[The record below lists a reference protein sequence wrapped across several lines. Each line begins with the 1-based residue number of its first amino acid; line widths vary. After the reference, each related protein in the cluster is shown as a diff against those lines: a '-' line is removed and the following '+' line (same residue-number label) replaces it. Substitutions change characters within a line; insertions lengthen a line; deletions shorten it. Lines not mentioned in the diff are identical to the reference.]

1 MAGDVW
7 GGSPTVVCQIL
18 DQVYPLPRYS
28 AQQRLRAMV
37 FIVLGTS
44 SVEEHQVR
52 PAAARLGVPDDV
64 VAALV
69 RDDAGALDA
78 ALARAGHG
86 WDLLAALLL
95 YSGGLHAEFAT
106 GRAGAPGRDDPAAA
120 GRPRPPRP
128 AAEDPRRR
136 GRRARRERP
145 REVREATAP
154 PEGEEWEE
162 LDGVGAFPAADP
174 RTVRTRE
181 ELIEALRLLRV
192 SAGRPSYREMER
204 LSGRL
209 PGGADP
215 LKHRSRSHSTLRNL
229 LLGEA
234 EPTPVNVLAF
244 VRGCGT
250 SAPARL
256 RAWEDACARVARAG
270 ASAAPPR
277 RSRSDTGGHPSLR

>member
-7 GGSPTVVCQIL
+7 GGSPTVICQIL

-28 AQQRLRAMV
+28 AQQRLGAMV

-69 RDDAGALDA
+69 GDDAAALDT
-78 ALARAGHG
+78 ALARTGHG
-86 WDLLAALLL
+86 WELAAALLL
-95 YSGGLHAEFAT
+95 YSGGLHGEF
-106 GRAGAPGRDDPAAA
+106 APGREDPAAS
-120 GRPRPPRP
+120 GRPPRHAP
-128 AAEDPRRR
+128 AEDARRR
-136 GRRARRERP
+136 GRRARRERT
-145 REVREATAP
+145 REPAP

-162 LDGVGAFPAADP
+162 LDGVGAYPAADP
-174 RTVRTRE
+174 RAVRTRE
-181 ELIEALRLLRV
+181 ELIEALRLLRI
-192 SAGRPSYREMER
+192 SAGRPSFRAMER
-204 LSGRL
+204 LSAAPPAGV
-209 PGGADP
+209 DP
-215 LKHRSRSHSTLRNL
+215 LKHRPRSHSTLRNL
-229 LLGEA
+229 LRGEA

-250 SAPARL
+250 TAPARL
-256 RAWEDACARVARAG
+256 RAWEDACARVARAVPP
-270 ASAAPPR
+270 AAPPR